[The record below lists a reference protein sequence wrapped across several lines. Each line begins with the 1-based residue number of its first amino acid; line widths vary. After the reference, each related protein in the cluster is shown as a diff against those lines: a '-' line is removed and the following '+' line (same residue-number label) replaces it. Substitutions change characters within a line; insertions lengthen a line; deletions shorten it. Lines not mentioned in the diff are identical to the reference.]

1 MKAAILVAN
10 YFEQAEFVQPRDA
23 LQAAGVE
30 VSVISPV
37 EGELTGMNSDVNKA
51 DTFTRDLALR
61 EANADEFD
69 VLVVPGGTVNSDTL
83 RQDKDA
89 QAFVT
94 SMLANGKPVAVICHG
109 PWLLVSADL
118 VRGRR
123 LTSFPSLAVDIRN
136 AGGEW
141 VDEEVVVNDN
151 LITSRNP
158 DDLPAFTEALVAK
171 VRT

>member
-23 LQAAGVE
+23 LRDAGIDVT
-30 VSVISPV
+30 VISTV
-37 EGELTGMNSDVNKA
+37 EGDLTGMNGDVNMA
-51 DTFTRDLALR
+51 DTFTRDLALDQAAA
-61 EANADEFD
+61 EDYDA
-69 VLVVPGGTVNSDTL
+69 LVVPGGTVNADTL
-83 RQDKDA
+83 RQSEDS

-94 SMLANGKPVAVICHG
+94 AMLATGKPVAVICHG
-109 PWLLVSADL
+109 PWLLVSADA

-123 LTSFPSLAVDIRN
+123 LTSFPSLATDIRN

-141 VDEEVVVNDN
+141 VDEQVVVNDN

-158 DDLPAFTEALVAK
+158 NDLPAFNEALLAK
-171 VRT
+171 LRS